1 MSHEEKQLLD
11 EALVITYAE
20 KGITHDNQSLEDS
33 DNPGQYKD
41 MPILGDLHEV
51 LLRKRE
57 CRRMANI
64 LNRLVHGS
72 AATFNQK
79 TNVDLSNKYVV
90 LDISELSGDL
100 LLGMF
105 VALDFVWAKAKED
118 RTVEKAIF
126 VDEAWKLLVSNE
138 LAGEYLLEIF
148 KVIRAYGGSAI
159 CATQDLVDFF
169 ALKGGKLGR
178 GILNNSKTKI
188 ILNME
193 PSEAENIRK
202 ELDLSEAE
210 AMSIARFE
218 RGTGL
223 ISTNSNNLIVDFKA
237 SQLEKDLITTDRKD
251 LQELKE
257 RLQKYGRQAYG
268 KQAI

>member
-79 TNVDLSNKYVV
+79 QMWIYQISMLFWIFQSYPGSVVGNVCCTGFCMGK
-90 LDISELSGDL
+90 G
-100 LLGMF
+100 
-105 VALDFVWAKAKED
+105 KED

-126 VDEAWKLLVSNE
+126 VDEA
-138 LAGEYLLEIF
+138 
-148 KVIRAYGGSAI
+148 
-159 CATQDLVDFF
+159 
-169 ALKGGKLGR
+169 
-178 GILNNSKTKI
+178 
-188 ILNME
+188 
-193 PSEAENIRK
+193 
-202 ELDLSEAE
+202 
-210 AMSIARFE
+210 
-218 RGTGL
+218 
-223 ISTNSNNLIVDFKA
+223 
-237 SQLEKDLITTDRKD
+237 
-251 LQELKE
+251 
-257 RLQKYGRQAYG
+257 
-268 KQAI
+268 